1 MMVQCFFFFL
11 SKPTFMYTLSS
22 VAGNSFLLLLF
33 THMFFYSMVFLSL
46 IFVFIKFIIVCW
58 VYSFFYLTFFLS
70 RIFHD
75 LCIGLYVVCLNSVYL
90 FHTFAFTYSVF
101 ITLFTYIKSF
111 FSSAF
116 QMWLYSL
123 GVCVKSMFLS
133 SLVVSRKLSDI
144 VLQLTRKD
152 TSLRCSLLTLLN
164 VSSIPK

>member
-1 MMVQCFFFFL
+1 MVQCFFFL

-58 VYSFFYLTFFLS
+58 VYSFSYLTFFLS

-90 FHTFAFTYSVF
+90 YHTFAFTYSVF
-101 ITLFTYIKSF
+101 ITLFTYLPKIF
-111 FSSAF
+111 FFFFFCFSDVALLAWCLC
-116 QMWLYSL
+116 QEYVPIQPC
-123 GVCVKSMFLS
+123 GV
-133 SLVVSRKLSDI
+133 
-144 VLQLTRKD
+144 
-152 TSLRCSLLTLLN
+152 
-164 VSSIPK
+164 